1 MALSG
6 EVCRLKVSESAL
18 SLQMSAAHT
27 WCDAAIKTIGS
38 LKIVV
43 GDLENK
49 LEKMS
54 KGAVHDSSAEPL
66 SIKLHGEVSK
76 LQNTIFAYKEVL
88 KYRQALSAKDL
99 ELWDAQTLEIEAE
112 NNVLAVSDTS
122 RAALQRLRE
131 DMAAAHALE
140 IQKLEDE
147 VKSRRSEATEAVRSA
162 ADLEMNRADQ
172 EAEAAMELL
181 RAQASQEIESMKQQV
196 PEPLYLENLQA
207 SLRHAET
214 ECTRLKSDNDRLQLV
229 VEDQEEELLDLH
241 GQYEIQ
247 SETLQEIEML
257 LQRLEAKAES
267 TSTQGG
273 AWRVSSQQHNIAALS
288 RQLVQAKL
296 S

>member
-76 LQNTIFAYKEVL
+76 LQNTIFAYKEEVL

-99 ELWDAQTLEIEAE
+99 ELWDAQTLQTEAE

-147 VKSRRSEATEAVRSA
+147 VK
-162 ADLEMNRADQ
+162 
-172 EAEAAMELL
+172 
-181 RAQASQEIESMKQQV
+181 
-196 PEPLYLENLQA
+196 
-207 SLRHAET
+207 
-214 ECTRLKSDNDRLQLV
+214 
-229 VEDQEEELLDLH
+229 
-241 GQYEIQ
+241 
-247 SETLQEIEML
+247 
-257 LQRLEAKAES
+257 
-267 TSTQGG
+267 
-273 AWRVSSQQHNIAALS
+273 
-288 RQLVQAKL
+288 
-296 S
+296 